1 MRRCSN
7 SFAGSLR
14 FASHVRLHEMAV
26 EAGPH
31 SRRSDQ
37 SRCKSGTQTFINDV
51 TQGDFVTQEHKASV
65 HERGG
70 GSDFF

>member
-1 MRRCSN
+1 MRWCSN

-26 EAGPH
+26 EAGAH

-37 SRCKSGTQTFINDV
+37 SWCKSGTQTFINDV
-51 TQGDFVTQEHKASV
+51 TEGVK
-65 HERGG
+65 
-70 GSDFF
+70 